1 MGKRISILPDNI
13 ANQIAA
19 GEVVQRPASIVKEL
33 LENSLDSGASEIQI
47 NIMES
52 GKTSIQII
60 DNGCGIPEN
69 QLKLAFIR
77 HATSKLKSVDDLF
90 SLSTMGFRGE
100 ALASI
105 SAISQVTLKS
115 RIESSNE
122 AYQISVHGI
131 EYGEI
136 KKDVGPVGSVIT
148 VKNLFYN
155 VPARRQFLKADPIEF
170 RHIADVFTKIAL
182 ANPETK
188 LTLHHNKRQE
198 AQFEPEN
205 LRQRISHVLGKK
217 ANENLVPVSESTELV
232 SINGYVLRPENARK
246 SKGNQYLFVNK
257 RPIKS
262 GYLHKAITKAFEG
275 LLSPELNPSYVLKII
290 VPSDRVDVNVHP
302 SKTEVKFEDE
312 RAIYAILRSAVKRS
326 LGIHQITPTLD
337 FENNLHQ
344 HISLD
349 SSSIALEPKIKVN
362 LDFNPFNSKSKRV
375 EMTREDFFKKKSNK
389 VPKQESLEL
398 SSSWDENKVKV
409 DYSRSYFLLPPR
421 YIITSLKTSL
431 VIINIER
438 AKNRI
443 LFDQLISA
451 LKGDDQL
458 SAQSWVFP
466 EIIQIYSKNNF
477 EIWSNQLKRLGYHWE
492 IKGDEYIFSAGPLFL
507 NQSEAISWLE
517 ALIQES
523 PEDIN
528 LDKLTLSWVS
538 TMKNE
543 YPIIPESNI
552 SNIID
557 ILFECDNPWTD
568 PNGKTV
574 TRILDSKAL
583 AEQFK

>member
-1 MGKRISILPDNI
+1 
-13 ANQIAA
+13 
-19 GEVVQRPASIVKEL
+19 
-33 LENSLDSGASEIQI
+33 
-47 NIMES
+47 
-52 GKTSIQII
+52 
-60 DNGCGIPEN
+60 
-69 QLKLAFIR
+69 
-77 HATSKLKSVDDLF
+77 
-90 SLSTMGFRGE
+90 
-100 ALASI
+100 
-105 SAISQVTLKS
+105 
-115 RIESSNE
+115 
-122 AYQISVHGI
+122 
-131 EYGEI
+131 
-136 KKDVGPVGSVIT
+136 
-148 VKNLFYN
+148 
-155 VPARRQFLKADPIEF
+155 
-170 RHIADVFTKIAL
+170 
-182 ANPETK
+182 
-188 LTLHHNKRQE
+188 
-198 AQFEPEN
+198 
-205 LRQRISHVLGKK
+205 
-217 ANENLVPVSESTELV
+217 
-232 SINGYVLRPENARK
+232 
-246 SKGNQYLFVNK
+246 
-257 RPIKS
+257 
-262 GYLHKAITKAFEG
+262 
-275 LLSPELNPSYVLKII
+275 
-290 VPSDRVDVNVHP
+290 
-302 SKTEVKFEDE
+302 
-312 RAIYAILRSAVKRS
+312 
-326 LGIHQITPTLD
+326 
-337 FENNLHQ
+337 
-344 HISLD
+344 
-349 SSSIALEPKIKVN
+349 
-362 LDFNPFNSKSKRV
+362 
-375 EMTREDFFKKKSNK
+375 MTREDFFKKKSNK

-538 TMKNE
+538 KMRKQCPRTREAK
-543 YPIIPESNI
+543 I
-552 SNIID
+552 SDSID
-557 ILFECDNPWTD
+557 SRLECENPWGD